1 MSESESNET
10 NAPRDALFFQRLQ
23 RHDAAAWD
31 ELVGVYSLPLQ
42 RHITQSLLSR
52 NLPSDLMDDVEQ
64 QTWLTAVRLIED
76 FVWENEK
83 RFYHWFLSIATFHI
97 KRVGNNE

>member
-1 MSESESNET
+1 MSPLESNEM
-10 NAPRDALFFQRLQ
+10 NSPRDALFFQRLQ

-42 RHITQSLLSR
+42 RHIIQSLLSR
-52 NLPSDLMDDVEQ
+52 NLPSDLVDDVEQ

-76 FVWENEK
+76 FVWQNEAK
-83 RFYHWFLSIATFHI
+83 LYDWFRVIATFHI
-97 KRVGNNE
+97 KHAGNNK